1 MHVIWRF
8 LYKWTK
14 YFPLMYELSYTEREN
29 MGGAMIFIKNILV
42 AICAAGLS
50 AMAVA
55 SSYTIYVYHDDA
67 PYSIPADTTD
77 ISREWVKQAN
87 ARQQQIKLELKHI
100 DRPILNSMVESGQ
113 PYIILWAN
121 ELWFKFRD
129 KNVKSSRVIFW
140 DADTL
145 VSLLHNPIS
154 YHNPKELIGLRVG
167 ARYGHYYSDLN
178 QLFKEDKVHR
188 IDARSSLENYLKLKN
203 GIISA
208 FLDGRST
215 ILYMQKKLVF
225 SRELFVSS
233 NPQDAY
239 SRHVL
244 VSKHYEWMLP
254 TLNRVIDE
262 MNNDREWQSKME
274 QWGLSELVNP
284 FELDLKE
291 LDQL

>member
-1 MHVIWRF
+1 
-8 LYKWTK
+8 
-14 YFPLMYELSYTEREN
+14 
-29 MGGAMIFIKNILV
+29 MIFIKNILV

-254 TLNRVIDE
+254 TINRIIDE